1 MALFYLTRFEATRP
15 LQDAVTSPIQDQS
28 YEFVYLLEGLV
39 VLAVACCNS
48 LFTVVRLAQHMAQN
62 HFAEL
67 ICMPP
72 SGGRMLSHLS
82 HILC

>member
-1 MALFYLTRFEATRP
+1 VALFYLTRFGATRP
-15 LQDAVTSPIQDQS
+15 LQDAVTSPIQDRID
-28 YEFVYLLEGLV
+28 EPVCLLEDLV
-39 VLAVACCNS
+39 VLAVACCNN